1 MASDFGAT
9 YSEMEGAATKLRD
22 GKSSVDDTLDELQGI
37 IYELVQEGFKTE
49 HASGA
54 YADAYKDL
62 TTSLKDASVAV
73 EEMADALDKMAQK
86 IQEEDANM
94 AGGA

>member
-37 IYELVQEGFKTE
+37 IDELVQEDVRYLGKPGATATVNREAGLARLNALKAAMARGKGKT
-49 HASGA
+49 SG
-54 YADAYKDL
+54 
-62 TTSLKDASVAV
+62 
-73 EEMADALDKMAQK
+73 
-86 IQEEDANM
+86 N
-94 AGGA
+94 

>member
-1 MASDFGAT
+1 MARHTARWKALPPSCAT
-9 YSEMEGAATKLRD
+9 AR
-22 GKSSVDDTLDELQGI
+22 SSVDDTLDELQGI
-37 IYELVQEGFKTE
+37 IDELVQEGFKTE

-54 YADAYKDL
+54 YADRLQRPHDVAQG
-62 TTSLKDASVAV
+62 ASVAV